1 MSDPLDQLFDDQ
13 QPLEAPAPATAPEP
27 AQPAITPE
35 ASQAGTGELAAPP
48 VAEPEKPA
56 AIPISALLDEREK
69 RQAAERQA
77 QEYQR
82 KIAEFEAAQKP
93 KPDFF
98 DNPDAAIAA
107 ERAQVQK
114 MLWNERLNMSE
125 MLARQAHGDDTV
137 TQAAEAFAAAAKQNP
152 ALAFDLQ
159 RQPDPY
165 GHVVAWHKKQ
175 VALSKIGDDPDAY
188 IERMVQE
195 RIAAAMASQ
204 SQPAPVQTSRPAPT
218 MPPRSM
224 ASAPSVGSAVPR
236 AAGSAF
242 DQVFGG

>member
-13 QPLEAPAPATAPEP
+13 QPAAAPAPETAHEP
-27 AQPAITPE
+27 AQPAVAPE
-35 ASQAGTGELAAPP
+35 MGTGGIATPP

-82 KIAEFEAAQKP
+82 RIQEFEAAQKP

-98 DNPDAAIAA
+98 DNPDAVIAA
-107 ERAQVQK
+107 ERAQVQQ

-125 MLARQAHGDDTV
+125 MLARQAHGDDLV
-137 TQAAEAFAAAAKQNP
+137 TQAAEAYAQAAKQNP

-159 RQPDPY
+159 RQPNPY
-165 GHVVAWHKKQ
+165 GHVVQLHKKQ
-175 VALSKIGDDPDAY
+175 QALSKIGDDPDAY

-195 RIAAAMASQ
+195 RLAAMQASQ
-204 SQPAPVQTSRPAPT
+204 SQPASVQTSRPAPT

-224 ASAPSVGSAVPR
+224 ASAPSAGAGTPR
-236 AAGSAF
+236 GAGTAF